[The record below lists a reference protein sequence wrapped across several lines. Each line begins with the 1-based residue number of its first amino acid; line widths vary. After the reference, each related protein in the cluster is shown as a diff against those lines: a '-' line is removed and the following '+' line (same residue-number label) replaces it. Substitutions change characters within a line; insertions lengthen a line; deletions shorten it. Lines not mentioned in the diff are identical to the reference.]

1 MPKIFLAESFAL
13 LRDGIYE
20 TETPDPIARTNM
32 MYTAVKTSDL
42 PLLEMSGVLSM
53 IKAAK

>member
-20 TETPDPIARTNM
+20 TETPDPIAPTNM